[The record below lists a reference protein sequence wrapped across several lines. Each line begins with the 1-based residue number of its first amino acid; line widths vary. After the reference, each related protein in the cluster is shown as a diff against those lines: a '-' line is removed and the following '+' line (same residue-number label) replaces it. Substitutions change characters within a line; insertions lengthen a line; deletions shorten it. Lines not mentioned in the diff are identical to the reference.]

1 MTEPTQTPKPK
12 HTTKQKK
19 AKTTENT
26 NVTAPPAPHTPP
38 SPPIPPAPET
48 PTSPTATPPPE
59 METQPATQPQ
69 PQPQRLQDAIKA
81 HQNAI
86 DFIHTALHRTD
97 CAIQLLTRNGY
108 FTTAQH
114 LQQAKVYLRE
124 SEHEAQRSIER
135 IKSEMTRPN
144 V

>member
-1 MTEPTQTPKPK
+1 MTEPTPTPKQK
-12 HTTKQKK
+12 HTMKPKK
-19 AKTTENT
+19 AKTTDNT
-26 NVTAPPAPHTPP
+26 NVTTPPSAPHTPS
-38 SPPIPPAPET
+38 SPTT
-48 PTSPTATPPPE
+48 PTAPGT
-59 METQPATQPQ
+59 ETQPETQPQ

-97 CAIQLLTRNGY
+97 CAIQLLTRSGY
-108 FTTAQH
+108 FSTVQH
-114 LQQAKVYLRE
+114 LQQARVHLRE

>member
-12 HTTKQKK
+12 HATMKPKK

-26 NVTAPPAPHTPP
+26 IAIATPVTETPP
-38 SPPIPPAPET
+38 
-48 PTSPTATPPPE
+48 SPTATPAPE
-59 METQPATQPQ
+59 TETQPATQPATQPQ
-69 PQPQRLQDAIKA
+69 PQPQRPQDAIKA

-108 FTTAQH
+108 FNAIQY
-114 LQQAKVYLRE
+114 LQQAKVHLRE
-124 SEHEAQRSIER
+124 SERSCRSMIRTIREG
-135 IKSEMTRPN
+135 N
-144 V
+144 Q